1 MRNLAAL
8 LFSAIRSFLLS
19 ALRVPPEPSPP
30 AGHSGSLRVFRAA
43 PGFYRYTLLKW
54 SIAQL
59 GAVLGILVS
68 FTGFSFLDHA
78 DGLAEFMKFV
88 PILVIEAFGVGLLI
102 VQAAVGFVFLRLNYE
117 LRWYMVSDR
126 ALRIRE
132 GIFRVRE
139 QTMTVANIQN
149 MAIRQGP
156 LQKLFGISDLEV
168 RTAGGGSGGE
178 ETKKSMD
185 PHLGS
190 LRGLD
195 NAEEVRD
202 LIWESLRQQRDSGLG
217 DPDGVAPKPALAS
230 SEQNLDAEPAAP
242 VAAALEVLHQ
252 ARLLRQELEM
262 RAAD

>member
-1 MRNLAAL
+1 MKTLGSL
-8 LFSAIRSFLLS
+8 LFSPLRSFLLS

-30 AGHSGSLRVFRAA
+30 TGDSGSLRVFRAA
-43 PGFYRYTLLKW
+43 PAFYRYTVLKW
-54 SIAQL
+54 SVAQL
-59 GAVLGILVS
+59 GAVLGIVGS
-68 FTGFSFLDHA
+68 YTGFSFVSGRFLGRLTD
-78 DGLAEFMKFV
+78 FI
-88 PILVIEAFGVGLLI
+88 PILAIELFGVGLLI
-102 VQAAVGFVFLRLNYE
+102 VQAVVSFVFLRLNYE

-132 GIFRVRE
+132 GIFRIRE

-149 MAIRQGP
+149 MAVRQGP

-217 DPDGVAPKPALAS
+217 DPDEVAPKPALVL